1 MPVRFPPAL
10 LFALA
15 FAATAAAQSSLDDG
29 VAAIVNGE
37 KIAHADVRAI
47 YDNLPDRYRSKPLAT
62 LFDQIVDQLV
72 ERKVVAQAA
81 VKAGFMDNAEVRRR
95 VALATQDV
103 LRQVYLDERSRQAV
117 TESGLRE
124 AYQDMKADRAGE
136 QEVHARHILLE
147 SREEAL
153 AVLVELRNGAD
164 FEALARTRSTGPSG
178 PDGGDLGYFAYE
190 QMVPPFSQ
198 AAFALKAGAITPLPV
213 ETRFGWHV
221 IKVDDR
227 RPVAAPAFA
236 DVREE
241 LRAQEAGLVTAE
253 ITNELRQ
260 AATIS
265 RFRFD
270 GSPRPGG
277 R

>member
-1 MPVRFPPAL
+1 MRLRFPSAL
-10 LFALA
+10 LFAFA
-15 FAATAAAQSSLDDG
+15 FTTTAVAQSLADGG
-29 VAAIVNGE
+29 VAATVNGE
-37 KIAHADVRAI
+37 KISHADVRAI
-47 YDNLPDRYRSKPLAT
+47 YDNLPARTRSKSLES

-72 ERKVVAQAA
+72 ERQVVAQAA
-81 VKAGFMDNAEVRRR
+81 VQAGYGDNAEVRRR

-103 LRQVYLDERSRQAV
+103 LRQVYLKERSRQAI

-136 QEVHARHILLE
+136 REVHARHILLE
-147 SREEAL
+147 SREDAL

-178 PDGGDLGYFAYE
+178 PDGGDLGYFTYE

-198 AAFALKAGAITPLPV
+198 AAFALKVGAVTPLPV

-221 IKVDDR
+221 IRVDDR
-227 RPVAAPAFA
+227 RPVPAPAFA
-236 DVREE
+236 AVREE
-241 LRAQEAGLVTAE
+241 LRAQEAGLAVAE
-253 ITNELRQ
+253 ITNKLRR
-260 AATIS
+260 AARIS

-270 GSPRPGG
+270 GSPRPDGG
-277 R
+277 